1 MKHIVEVDNLL
12 DGVRRPGLLPV
23 PESGVRDEDLLSR
36 IGKDEFI
43 IKFDP
48 ANLFIGEDAPI
59 EVWLL
64 DIQQGKELYGVL
76 ALERSLL
83 SCDGHLFSLLSLKL
97 FIVNA

>member
-1 MKHIVEVDNLL
+1 MK
-12 DGVRRPGLLPV
+12 
-23 PESGVRDEDLLSR
+23 DLLR
-36 IGKDEFI
+36 GIGKDEFI

-48 ANLFIGEDAPI
+48 ADLLIGEDVPV

-83 SCDGHLFSLLSLKL
+83 SCDAHLFSLLRLK
-97 FIVNA
+97 